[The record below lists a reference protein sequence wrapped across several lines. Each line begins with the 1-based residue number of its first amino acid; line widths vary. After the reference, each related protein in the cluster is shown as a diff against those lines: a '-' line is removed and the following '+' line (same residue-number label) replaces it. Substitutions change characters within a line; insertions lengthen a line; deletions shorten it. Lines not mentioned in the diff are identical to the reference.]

1 MIISNVYYNALI
13 FGVTMLTFGESTST
27 RTKYFTDKPQSS
39 SGDSQYDVEAR
50 FALEKMAQEFYFG
63 ARDNSSDEWQ
73 RVTGRFI
80 NKERLDIAEE
90 SNLMPIVMWQEEADE
105 NTKMDEEESNMAE
118 DKPKI
123 AEEKNKMVE
132 DKPKMND
139 EPSMAERNPKIAED
153 KSKTAKEKT
162 KIAEEK
168 PKTDKGAS
176 LKSPA
181 MWQEEAMRF
190 LAEEEPKMAE
200 EANLK
205 ALAAWN
211 YAARMT
217 KKNKAKMDAANARSS
232 TYERVQH
239 ERVNVFPRSIM
250 SDPDLRRK
258 LKKMS
263 SLGISALPDEQL
275 LRFNDILVE
284 MQDIYVSG
292 KGCSYTEPTQ
302 CNQTLADLDGF
313 LASSQNPEEL
323 KHAWLEWHRVSGQRM
338 RSLYAEYVEL
348 SNMAARLNSH
358 IISIRMMEIKQ
369 DARSGI
375 IVASKLVTRYSAKR
389 SDDATTQRS
398 VSNCE
403 DIGQCTRTARVIVTV
418 ISVQSDWRMK

>member
-1 MIISNVYYNALI
+1 MIISNVYYNVLI
-13 FGVTMLTFGESTST
+13 FGVTTLTFVESTSM
-27 RTKYFTDKPQSS
+27 RTKYFTDKPQAS
-39 SGDSQYDVEAR
+39 SGDSQYDVEASS
-50 FALEKMAQEFYFG
+50 ALEKMAQEFYFG
-63 ARDNSSDEWQ
+63 ARDNSSEEWQ
-73 RVTGRFI
+73 RGTGRFI
-80 NKERLDIAEE
+80 NKERLDITEEANLKPIVVWQMKAEE
-90 SNLMPIVMWQEEADE
+90 KTKIDEEELNMAEDRPKIGE
-105 NTKMDEEESNMAE
+105 GKTKMIEGKPKMDEEE
-118 DKPKI
+118 
-123 AEEKNKMVE
+123 
-132 DKPKMND
+132 
-139 EPSMAERNPKIAED
+139 PSMTERKPKIAED
-153 KSKTAKEKT
+153 KSKTAKEIT

-168 PKTDKGAS
+168 PKTVKGVN

-232 TYERVQH
+232 TYERLQH

-263 SLGISALPDEQL
+263 SLGISALPDQQL
-275 LRFNDILVE
+275 LRLNQPHDIV
-284 MQDIYVSG
+284 VSAAG
-292 KGCSYTEPTQ
+292 YESRGHGFDYRLKLHGPQIQGNVGYKME
-302 CNQTLADLDGF
+302 TLELELDGV

-348 SNMAARLNSH
+348 SNMASRLNK
-358 IISIRMMEIKQ
+358 ISGRVNKVEMGLTLAEQLAPMKRKPC
-369 DARSGI
+369 DWLRARH
-375 IVASKLVTRYSAKR
+375 VTPFSFCACFSAN
-389 SDDATTQRS
+389 
-398 VSNCE
+398 V
-403 DIGQCTRTARVIVTV
+403 
-418 ISVQSDWRMK
+418 